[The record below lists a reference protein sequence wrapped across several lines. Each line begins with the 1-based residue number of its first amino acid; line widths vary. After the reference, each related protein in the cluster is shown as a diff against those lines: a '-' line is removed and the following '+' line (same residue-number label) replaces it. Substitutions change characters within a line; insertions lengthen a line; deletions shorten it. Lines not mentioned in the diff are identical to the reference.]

1 MFSERRAIPIAK
13 GGDAMKKFNS
23 FLSPLIQAYVAYQKA
38 SEHWDEVS
46 YESNL
51 SLFDRYCH
59 KQYPDATALT
69 QEIVD
74 NWCRKRDTEKN
85 NSCRSRIYVVV
96 SFIRYLRKRGKTDIR
111 EPEIPRKERRSY
123 IPHAFTET
131 ELKNFFYACDN
142 LLNEP
147 LSRAPRSRRIIIPVF
162 FRLLYSSGIRT
173 NEARLLRM
181 EEVDLNQGILDIR
194 CSKGHAQH
202 YVVLHDSMLDIMKQY
217 DALIRKQYPNR
228 VYFFPAEG
236 GTFHTRKWVQRSFLR
251 MWNKYNSTSATAY
264 ELRHHYA
271 TENINRWMDE
281 GFGFDAKLLY
291 LSKSMGHSKLESTRY
306 YYSLVPGLADI
317 LKDRTGRTFDNI
329 IPEVGYEESN

>member
-1 MFSERRAIPIAK
+1 
-13 GGDAMKKFNS
+13 MKKFNS
-23 FLSPLIQAYVAYQKA
+23 FLSPLIQAYVDYQKA
-38 SEHWDEVS
+38 SEHWNEVS
-46 YESNL
+46 YEPNL
-51 SLFDRYCH
+51 SLFDRYCQ

-69 QEIVD
+69 QEIAD
-74 NWCRKRDTEKN
+74 NWCRKRKTENN

-111 EPEIPRKERRSY
+111 VPEIPRKERRSY

-142 LLNEP
+142 LLNDP
-147 LSRAPRSRRIIIPVF
+147 LSRLKRYSRITIPIF

-173 NEARLLRM
+173 NEARLLRV
-181 EEVDLNQGILDIR
+181 EEVDLYHGVLDIR

-217 DALIRKQYPNR
+217 DALIRKQYPAR
-228 VYFFPAEG
+228 VYFFPAG
-236 GTFHTRKWVQRSFLR
+236 GDTFHARKWVERNFRR
-251 MWNKYNSTSATAY
+251 MWDKYNSTHATAY

-271 TENINRWMDE
+271 TENINGWMDE

-317 LKDRTGRTFDNI
+317 LKDCTGRTFDNI
-329 IPEVGYEESN
+329 IPEVGDEESN

>member
-1 MFSERRAIPIAK
+1 
-13 GGDAMKKFNS
+13 MKKFNS
-23 FLSPLIQAYVAYQKA
+23 FLSPLIKEYIDYQKA
-38 SEHWDEVS
+38 SEHWNESS
-46 YESNL
+46 YEPNL
-51 SLFDRYCH
+51 LLFDRYCH
-59 KQYPDATALT
+59 KQYPDTTTLS

-74 NWCRKRDTEKN
+74 NWCRKRKTENN
-85 NSCRSRIYVVV
+85 NSCRSRIYAVV
-96 SFIRYLRKRGKTDIR
+96 SFIRYLRKREKTDIM
-111 EPEIPRKERRSY
+111 EPEIPRKERSYY

-142 LLNEP
+142 LPNEA
-147 LSRAPRSRRIIIPVF
+147 LSRVPRHKRITIPVF

-181 EEVDLNQGILDIR
+181 KDIDLIHGILNIR

-202 YVVLHDSMLDIMKQY
+202 YVVLHDSMLYIMKQY
-217 DALIRKQYPNR
+217 DALIRKQYPTR
-228 VYFFPAEG
+228 TYFFPAG
-236 GTFHTRKWVQRSFLR
+236 DDTFHTRKWVQRSFLR
-251 MWNKYNSTSATAY
+251 MWNKYNSSSATAY

-271 TENINRWMDE
+271 TENINGWMDE

-317 LKDRTGRTFDNI
+317 LKERTERTFDNI
-329 IPEVGYEESN
+329 LPEVSYEESN